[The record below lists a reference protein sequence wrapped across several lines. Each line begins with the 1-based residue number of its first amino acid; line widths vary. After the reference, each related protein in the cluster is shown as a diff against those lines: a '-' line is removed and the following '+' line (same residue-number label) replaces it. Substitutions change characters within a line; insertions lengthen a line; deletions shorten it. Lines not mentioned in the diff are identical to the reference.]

1 MERHVKSI
9 RRCFLAFCFTLTAI
23 SCHASERLVDGRGV
37 GDLIIGQVPPRLTGE
52 RLASRQWLED
62 ENGERYER
70 LEVSV
75 GGIPVN
81 AEVYDGRIW
90 RISVMRRGL
99 STRDGSQVGD
109 SVQKLI
115 HANRSLR
122 RELGPGPSLVLVPD
136 NLCGVSYMTDED
148 LPESVIQNP
157 NSELP
162 TQFARNAHI
171 RWIFVTGCKT

>member
-1 MERHVKSI
+1 M
-9 RRCFLAFCFTLTAI
+9 
-23 SCHASERLVDGRGV
+23 
-37 GDLIIGQVPPRLTGE
+37 IGQVPPLFSGE
-52 RLASRQWLED
+52 RLISRQWQRD
-62 ENGERYER
+62 ENGHRYER

-75 GGIPVN
+75 GGIPVDV
-81 AEVYDGRIW
+81 EIHDGRIS

-136 NLCGVSYMTDED
+136 NFCGISYMTDAD
-148 LPESVIQNP
+148 LPESVMQDP

-162 TQFARNAHI
+162 THFARSAQI
-171 RWIFVTGCKT
+171 RWIFVTGCET